1 MAPVLALPLLS
12 FSWPSPRP
20 PRGVDSALQACGLTF
35 SSHFQSPAWPCPG
48 CPPQAAYEAG
58 LEDLSA
64 PPTKLPINLQA
75 GGLAGGIDIFE
86 GATPI

>member
-1 MAPVLALPLLS
+1 MLALRLYPLT
-12 FSWPSPRP
+12 
-20 PRGVDSALQACGLTF
+20 AL
-35 SSHFQSPAWPCPG
+35 PCPALS

-64 PPTKLPINLQA
+64 PPTKLPINLKA